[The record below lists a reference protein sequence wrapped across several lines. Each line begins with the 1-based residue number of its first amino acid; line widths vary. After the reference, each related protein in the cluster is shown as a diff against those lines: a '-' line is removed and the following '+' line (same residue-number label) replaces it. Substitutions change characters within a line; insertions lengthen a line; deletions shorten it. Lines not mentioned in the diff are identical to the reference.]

1 MLHIVVMGI
10 IKNRFKCFLKTEALL
25 LAGLVG
31 LLVVLFSNALS
42 GYWRA
47 DDPSIISHALNSSG
61 LSAFYDPQDW
71 RKLSPSSLTP
81 WLTLSFKADL
91 WWAGFTPGFFYLH
104 SIVSLGLVAA
114 AAYALGRFWL
124 SAFWSFAAVCLFL
137 MGAST
142 VSVVD
147 LLMTRHYLEG
157 LLFSLL
163 SLIAFIYAVRSNK
176 LTYTLVGALFYLLAA
191 SAKEIYV
198 PLVAVV
204 MFLPI
209 SQSIKLRFKFVSA
222 YALAALFYIVWR
234 RYMLGVTI
242 GGYVDTASVFTMQ
255 SLAGLAFGLAKLPE
269 FFFGIYWKVPT
280 FLCGVIALTA
290 AIKNVKVTAFFGLV
304 FACVFVPLVPLVSF
318 PGISSPDRYL
328 FLFWFVASFVLAFA
342 ASRVSRLKILAL
354 DKGWLGNSSLFY
366 LTSSAFLAVA
376 VFTLQN
382 SITLAKSR
390 ADGYREFETQG
401 RFYFEENDRAGI
413 IPSQVLLD
421 SFWHV
426 NDICNIKKRLSKTCP
441 VSIVRGLTAKVE
453 TVEKLF
459 VYDAAK
465 SAMVE
470 RHGGIA
476 DEVAQAEAVDNSL
489 ALQVSVS
496 LTDGWCKWNL
506 GPYESGRYYF
516 VSSSIGRFPVSKNGV
531 LRINAA
537 SLEFQI
543 QHESSDGRVTGS
555 PVLVVN
561 SSKPVAWNRTN
572 HE

>member
-1 MLHIVVMGI
+1 MTT
-10 IKNRFKCFLKTEALL
+10 IKDSFENFLKTDALP

-31 LLVVLFSNALS
+31 LLVALFSNALS

-47 DDPSIISHALNSSG
+47 DDPSIILHALNSSG

-81 WLTLSFKADL
+81 WLTFSFKADL
-91 WWAGFTPGFFYLH
+91 WWAGLTPSFFYLH

-114 AAYALGRFWL
+114 AAYVLGRFWL
-124 SAFWSFAAVCLFL
+124 TAFWSFAAVCLFL

-163 SLIAFIYAVRSNK
+163 SLIAFVYAVKSNK
-176 LTYTLVGALFYLLAA
+176 LAYTLVGALFYLMAV

-209 SQSIKLRFKFVSA
+209 LQTIKQRLKFVAA
-222 YALAALFYIVWR
+222 YVLVALFYIVWR

-242 GGYVDTASVFTMQ
+242 GGYVDTASVFSIQ
-255 SLAGLAFGLAKLPE
+255 SLVGLALALAKIPE
-269 FFFGIYWKVPT
+269 FFFGIYWKLPA
-280 FLCGVIALTA
+280 FLCG
-290 AIKNVKVTAFFGLV
+290 AIWLVASLKNAKVAAFFGVVL
-304 FACVFVPLVPLVSF
+304 ACVFVPLVPLVSF

-328 FLFWFVASFVLAFA
+328 FLFWFVASFVTAFA
-342 ASRVSRLKILAL
+342 ASQVSSIKISEI
-354 DKGWLGNSSLFY
+354 DNIWPSNRFLFY
-366 LTSSAFLAVA
+366 LTSTAFIAVV

-382 SITLAKSR
+382 SIILAKSR

-401 RFYFEENDRAGI
+401 RFYFEQNDRAGI

-426 NDICNIKKRLSKTCP
+426 NDICSIKKRLSKTCP
-441 VSIVRGLTAKVE
+441 VSIVRGLTAKGQ

-459 VYDAAK
+459 AYDAA
-465 SAMVE
+465 SGAMVE
-470 RHGGIA
+470 RPGSIA
-476 DEVAQAEAVDNSL
+476 DEIAKAEAVDNTL

-496 LTDGWCKWNL
+496 LTDGWCRWDL
-506 GPYESGRYYF
+506 GPYASGRYYF
-516 VSSSIGRFPVSKNGV
+516 VSSSIGRYPVSRNGV

-537 SLEFQI
+537 TLEFQI
-543 QHESSDGRVTGS
+543 QHESPDGRVTGS

-561 SSKPVAWNRTN
+561 SSNPVVWNRPDQK
-572 HE
+572 